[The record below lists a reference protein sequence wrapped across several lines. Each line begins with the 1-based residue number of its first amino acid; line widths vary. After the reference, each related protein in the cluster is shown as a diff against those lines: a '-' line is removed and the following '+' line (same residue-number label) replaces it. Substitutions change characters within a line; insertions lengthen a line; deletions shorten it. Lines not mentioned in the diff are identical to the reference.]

1 MEEVKKNYLYEN
13 GYFINIE
20 ITSDK
25 LNKKSINA
33 LDNLFSQ
40 GLYTVNIIN
49 IIYIVPLIYLFK

>member
-25 LNKKSINA
+25 LAEKLAKTKAVKEAISKSIEE
-33 LDNLFSQ
+33 LL
-40 GLYTVNIIN
+40 
-49 IIYIVPLIYLFK
+49 